1 MPDVISPAPD
11 TALATILFEVLHA
24 QSFDGVGI
32 NRDSYGDG
40 EQRAHD
46 LLRDYALRAGLEVQT
61 DAALNLYMTLPG
73 QSRGLPRVMTGSHL
87 DSVPRGGNFD
97 GAAGVVAGMAILTG
111 WKQAGFQPLRDV
123 TVMAIRAEESA
134 WFPFSY
140 IGSKAAFGKLPASV
154 LQVKRA
160 DNGQTL
166 HEHLVLQGGEPQRLI
181 DGEAWL
187 KAEEIDSFVELHIEQ
202 GPVLV
207 ESAVPLGI
215 VTGICGSL
223 RYRHARTLGRYAHSG
238 ATPRGYRQD
247 AVVATSELV
256 ITLQKLW
263 RELEEKGHT
272 LTVTVGQ
279 FYTDP
284 QQADFS
290 TVAGQVDFSIDMRSQ
305 SPLTL
310 ALLDQKLQSAVSDIA
325 VRYGVQIVL
334 GQHTSSDAGVVS
346 QTLVDQLQTNASALG
361 HDNLLLPSGAGH
373 DAALFA
379 GEGVATAMLFVRN
392 ANGSHNPD
400 EAMSLEDFAAATQ
413 VLSQVL
419 ADRADACA
427 QE

>member
-1 MPDVISPAPD
+1 MPDMIKAIPD
-11 TALATILFEVLHA
+11 IDLAASLFETLYA

-32 NRDSYGDG
+32 NRDTYGEG

-46 LLRDYALRAGLEVQT
+46 LLREHALRAGLEVQT

-73 QSRGLPRVMTGSHL
+73 QSRALPRVMTGSHL

-97 GAAGVVAGMAILTG
+97 GAAGVVAGLAILTG
-111 WKQAGFQPLRDV
+111 WKQAGFAPLRDV

-140 IGSKAAFGKLPASV
+140 IGSKAAFGKLPASA

-160 DNGQTL
+160 DSGKTL
-166 HEHLVLQGGEPQRLI
+166 HEHLTLQGGEPQRLI
-181 DGEAWL
+181 GGEAWL
-187 KAEEIDSFVELHIEQ
+187 KAEEIDSFIELHIEQ

-207 ESAVPLGI
+207 EAAVPLGV

-223 RYRHARTLGRYAHSG
+223 RYRHARILGRYAHSG
-238 ATPRGYRQD
+238 ATPRSYRQD

-263 RELEEKGHT
+263 QELEEKGHT

-310 ALLDQKLQSAVSDIA
+310 ALMDQKLQQAVTDTA
-325 VRYGVQIVL
+325 LRHGVQINL
-334 GQHTSSDAGVVS
+334 GQHTSSDPGVVS
-346 QTLVDQLQTNASALG
+346 QTLVDQLQTSASALG
-361 HDNLLLPSGAGH
+361 HTTLLLPSGAGH

-379 GEGVATAMLFVRN
+379 GAGVDTAMLFVRN

-400 EAMSLEDFAAATQ
+400 EAMSLDDFAAATQ

-419 ADRADACA
+419 AQRADRADS
-427 QE
+427 